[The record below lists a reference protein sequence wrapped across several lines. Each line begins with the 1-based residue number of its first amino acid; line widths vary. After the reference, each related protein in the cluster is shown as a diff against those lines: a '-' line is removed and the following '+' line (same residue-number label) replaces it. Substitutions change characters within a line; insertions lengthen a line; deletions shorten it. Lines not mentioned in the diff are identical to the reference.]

1 MFFVAGTFMVLFAT
15 LIAVWNLDLVVSL
28 VSVLGRS
35 APRWLPAIQTAVA
48 YPMASRGRTGMTIAM
63 FSLVIFSVVTLP
75 TISANFTAALLTDD
89 AGAGWDVRVTA
100 NPSNPITDLDAGLT
114 ESGVERPAISA
125 TGRVETLDGSRGRL
139 RNEGEAVWTAYPING
154 MDTTFIDGSTIPL
167 VARAPGY
174 DSDEAVWQA
183 VRAGENVAVID
194 IAAFEADGFGS
205 DDDERYLT
213 PDGVAIASGSLP
225 AFEVEMLDPRTA
237 ITERFTVIGVI
248 SSRVSLLRGV
258 FIGEQPFADLYGGGE
273 VTTFYVQTDADA
285 GDVADGIESALRTRG
300 VQAEAIDDMLED
312 MQSSAVSFF
321 TLIQGFMALG
331 LVVGIAALGVI
342 SFRSVVERRQQIG
355 MLRAIGFDQR
365 MVGVAFVVESLVV
378 AAIGVLSGAALA
390 LLLSYNLVMGG
401 GFGDSTQFD
410 RFVVPWGY
418 VAFFVVAALVAAAL
432 MTWIPARQASR
443 VPIAE
448 ALRYE

>member
-1 MFFVAGTFMVLFAT
+1 
-15 LIAVWNLDLVVSL
+15 
-28 VSVLGRS
+28 
-35 APRWLPAIQTAVA
+35 
-48 YPMASRGRTGMTIAM
+48 
-63 FSLVIFSVVTLP
+63 
-75 TISANFTAALLTDD
+75 
-89 AGAGWDVRVTA
+89 
-100 NPSNPITDLDAGLT
+100 
-114 ESGVERPAISA
+114 
-125 TGRVETLDGSRGRL
+125 VETLDGSRGRL
-139 RNEGEAVWTAYPING
+139 RNEGEAMWTAYPING
-154 MDTTFIDGSTIPL
+154 MDTAFIDGSSIPL

-285 GDVADGIESALRTRG
+285 GDVADGIESALRTWG

-312 MQSSAVSFF
+312 MRSSAVSFF

-401 GFGDSTQFD
+401 GLGDSTQFD